1 MKLSSSKK
9 FYFSMDVAWE
19 ALHKAS
25 QLDVEPGS
33 TVKVISDTQWEAHS
47 EESGSVTVYTAS
59 FDEAEKKVVIEGT
72 SQKKHEHDFI
82 YLTLIPLDDQEVQ
95 LDIEVQINTGVHF
108 IAKALGALIAKPAQ
122 EIISKHI
129 YHNFEALC
137 TGQETKTMTSE
148 ELKELAKKH
157 YEK

>member
-9 FYFSMDVAWE
+9 FHFSMDVAWE
-19 ALHKAS
+19 ALHKTN

-33 TVKVISDTQWEAHS
+33 TVKVIFDTQWEAHN
-47 EESGSVTVYTAS
+47 EEFDSVTVYTAS
-59 FDEAEKKVVIEGT
+59 FDEAEKKGLIEG
-72 SQKKHEHDFI
+72 SSHKKHEHDFI
-82 YLTLIPLDDQEVQ
+82 YLTLISLDDQEVQ

-108 IAKALGALIAKPAQ
+108 IAKALGTLIAKPAQ

-148 ELKELAKKH
+148 ELKELAKKR

>member
-1 MKLSSSKK
+1 MKSSSSKK
-9 FYFSMDVAWE
+9 FHFSMDVAWE

-33 TVKVISDTQWEAHS
+33 TVKVISDTQWEAHN
-47 EESGSVTVYTAS
+47 EESDSVTVYTAS

-108 IAKALGALIAKPAQ
+108 IAKPAQ

-148 ELKELAKKH
+148 ELKDLAKKR